1 MTESQALNVVCRMI
15 GFLTSLPAA
24 SCPSSRHSSSHLYD
38 DLLVLGFRVSSGL
51 LNVEAIALLLE
62 RVISY
67 SPDHDIWCAIY
78 NLVTPH
84 TPPLT
89 PRVLV
94 TGVNETPFK
103 FSSGALHNTDEGRK
117 LLPVK

>member
-1 MTESQALNVVCRMI
+1 M
-15 GFLTSLPAA
+15 
-24 SCPSSRHSSSHLYD
+24 
-38 DLLVLGFRVSSGL
+38 LGFRVSSGQ
-51 LNVEAIALLLE
+51 LNFEAIALLLE

-67 SPDHDIWCAIY
+67 SPDHDIWCADY
-78 NLVTPH
+78 DLVTPH

-94 TGVNETPFK
+94 PGINETPFQ
-103 FSSGALHNTDEGRK
+103 FSSGALHNTDEGGK